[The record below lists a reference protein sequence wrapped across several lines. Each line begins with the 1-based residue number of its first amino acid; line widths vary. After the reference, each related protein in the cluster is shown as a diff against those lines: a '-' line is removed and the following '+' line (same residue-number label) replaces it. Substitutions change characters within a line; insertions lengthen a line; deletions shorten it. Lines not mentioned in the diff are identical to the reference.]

1 MSTTQIPLN
10 DINRSFL
17 LNEGAFI
24 GNLFDFLELD
34 EIEYL
39 KTLITKIKQ
48 YSIDERDT
56 KLMCRYNYHLLETNP
71 ETGVNETD
79 TFIHSIKLSEVA
91 DRDAFVKENNRD
103 VLQKWFEFPGFDEE
117 CKYFNEISKKILNIF
132 YPNENIDFSQMPNFT
147 LYEDGHFI
155 DPHSDGLNVGRVC
168 GLIIYLSDEADY
180 NDGGGELVIET
191 NSNTEYSIKPIFGT
205 FSLLD
210 FTKNNIR
217 HSVNAVKNGFKR
229 YSFIYFYNRITEQHI
244 HTIAEEY
251 TNTIVEEHIDETP
264 KQNINK
270 RKLI

>member
-1 MSTTQIPLN
+1 MSTTQTSLN
-10 DINRSFL
+10 DANRSFL
-17 LNEGAFI
+17 LNEGAFK
-24 GNLFDFLELD
+24 GNIFDFLELD

-39 KTLITKIKQ
+39 KTLITKIKE
-48 YSIDERDT
+48 YATNERDT
-56 KLMCRYNYHLLETNP
+56 QLHCRYNYHLLETHP
-71 ETGVNETD
+71 ETGLNEND

-91 DRDAFVKENNRD
+91 DRDAFVKEHNRE

-132 YPNENIDFSQMPNFT
+132 YPNENIDFHQMPNFT

-155 DPHSDGLNVGRVC
+155 APHCDGLNVGRVC

-229 YSFIYFYNRITEQHI
+229 YSFIYFYNRIPEQNI
-244 HTIAEEY
+244 D
-251 TNTIVEEHIDETP
+251 TIVEEHINETP

-270 RKLI
+270 QKLL

>member
-1 MSTTQIPLN
+1 MNTTQIPLN

-24 GNLFDFLELD
+24 GNIFDFLELD

-39 KTLITKIKQ
+39 KTLITKIKE
-48 YSIDERDT
+48 YATNERDT
-56 KLMCRYNYHLLETNP
+56 KLHCRYNYHLLEPNP
-71 ETGVNETD
+71 ETGVNEND
-79 TFIHSIKLSEVA
+79 TFVHSIKLSEVA

-229 YSFIYFYNRITEQHI
+229 YSFIYFYNRISEQHI

-251 TNTIVEEHIDETP
+251 TNTIVEEHIKETP

>member
-1 MSTTQIPLN
+1 MNTTQIPLN

-24 GNLFDFLELD
+24 GNIFDFLELD

-39 KTLITKIKQ
+39 KNLITKIKE
-48 YSIDERDT
+48 YAVNERDT
-56 KLMCRYNYHLLETNP
+56 KLACRYNYHLLETNP
-71 ETGVNETD
+71 ETGLNEND

-91 DRDAFVKENNRD
+91 DRDLFVKEHNREI
-103 VLQKWFEFPGFDEE
+103 LQKWFEFPGFDEE
-117 CKYFNEISKKILNIF
+117 CKYFNEISKKILKVF
-132 YPNENIDFSQMPNFT
+132 YPNEHIDFSQMPNFT
-147 LYEDGHFI
+147 LYEDDHFI
-155 DPHSDGLNVGRVC
+155 APHSDGLNAGRVC
-168 GLIIYLSDEADY
+168 GLIMYLSYEEDY

-191 NSNTEYSIKPIFGT
+191 NSNVEYIIKPVFGT

-229 YSFIYFYNRITEQHI
+229 YSFIYFYNRI
-244 HTIAEEY
+244 AEEY
-251 TNTIVEEHIDETP
+251 LNTIVEEHTNETP

>member
-1 MSTTQIPLN
+1 MNTTQIPLN

-24 GNLFDFLELD
+24 GNIFDFLELD

-39 KTLITKIKQ
+39 KNLITKIKE
-48 YSIDERDT
+48 YAINERDT
-56 KLMCRYNYHLLETNP
+56 KLHCRYNYHLLETHP
-71 ETGVNETD
+71 ETGLNEND

-91 DRDAFVKENNRD
+91 DRDAFVKEHNREI
-103 VLQKWFEFPGFDEE
+103 LQKWFEFPGFDEE
-117 CKYFNEISKKILNIF
+117 CKYFNKISEKILKVF

-147 LYEDGHFI
+147 LYEDDHFI
-155 DPHSDGLNVGRVC
+155 APHSDGLNVGRVC
-168 GLIIYLSDEADY
+168 GLIIYLSYEEDY

-191 NSNTEYSIKPIFGT
+191 NSNTEYVIKPIFGT

-229 YSFIYFYNRITEQHI
+229 YSFIYFYNRVN
-244 HTIAEEY
+244 EEY
-251 TNTIVEEHIDETP
+251 LNTIVEEDTHTTP

-270 RKLI
+270 QKLI